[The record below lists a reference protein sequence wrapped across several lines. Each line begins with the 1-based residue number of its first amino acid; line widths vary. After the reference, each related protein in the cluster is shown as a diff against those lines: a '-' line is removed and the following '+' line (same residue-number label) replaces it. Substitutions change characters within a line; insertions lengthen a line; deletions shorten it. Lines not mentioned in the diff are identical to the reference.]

1 MSKEKML
8 LSISMLV
15 SGREEMRK
23 SLDSLRYFKEAF
35 PCEIILVDTGC
46 NPEQRALAERYADK
60 IVDFAWC
67 GDFAAARNAGLKEAR
82 GEWFMYLDDDEWFED
97 PREIVA
103 FFTSDEHTKYN
114 CASYAV
120 RNYFNFEGTMY
131 DDSYPSRMCRLEPA
145 TRFIGKIHEFI
156 STFKAPKKVFSDF
169 VHHYGYVYKDDAEKQ
184 KHTERNIKPLLEMAE
199 QYPMDPR
206 WSGQLAQ
213 EYHTIGKFEE
223 AFETSRKW
231 LEEDRKKY
239 AESVNSPI
247 FIGCLYA
254 FALISL
260 DGLKWYEKEEEW
272 LEKALAEPAVKP
284 AFMEPTVAFFH
295 LVGARVYGK
304 QKKDEQCREH
314 MRQYM
319 DSYRRLKDN
328 RQALEE
334 GADLIVAS
342 VFQKNLL
349 YGTVLSAIGSLIRVQ
364 DYELAEEAFYALE
377 WEDKKL
383 LNQFETERDIVD
395 AACSVAY
402 HPLWVRILQTLVV
415 REEGMK
421 EMLVAFLDIEVTY
434 KRYCQEE
441 KLSRLR
447 YLVSRLDFDH
457 SYILCS
463 KILWAAQD
471 PESSEQEER
480 KQQIQEMLRQLFEK
494 YPHELFEIRTE
505 IWNVPEKMG
514 LLPFVDS
521 LVRST
526 DYLVWKHD
534 VEIWCSEADSANI
547 SGWDVRIAGWRQAP
561 DIRYDF
567 FEIKCL
573 EGYLHHYRDA
583 ELNFPDLE
591 GLLWKYAKSVIEFY
605 QPYFK
610 ESAFEQVAEALPED
624 IQLALRLRKLQ
635 GYREQRNDL
644 KALEAARKCLG
655 VYPALGEIVADYAGM
670 LRDDVR
676 RRDKE
681 AEAARTDLEKIVAS
695 LKDMA
700 KQRLEQGEPRAAK
713 DILEQVCQCAPEDQE
728 AEALLKQ
735 AEKDLTE
742 KSKEYS
748 PEG

>member
-1 MSKEKML
+1 MNKEKIL

-15 SGREEMRK
+15 SGREEMAK
-23 SLDSLRYFKEAF
+23 SLDSLHYFKEAF

-46 NPEQRALAERYADK
+46 NAEQRALVERYADK
-60 IVDFAWC
+60 VVDFTWC

-82 GEWFMYLDDDEWFED
+82 GEWFMYLDDDEWFEN

-131 DDSYPSRMCRLEPA
+131 DDSYPSRMCRLEPT

-184 KHTERNIKPLLEMAE
+184 KHTERNIKPLLEMVE

-213 EYHTIGKFEE
+213 EYHTVGKYEE
-223 AFETSRKW
+223 AYETSRKW

-260 DGLKWYEKEEEW
+260 DGLKWYDKEEEW
-272 LEKALAEPAVKP
+272 LDKALADPILEQ
-284 AFMEPTVAFFH
+284 AFMEPTAAFFH

-314 MRQYM
+314 MSKYM
-319 DSYRRLKDN
+319 DSYRRLKDD
-328 RQALEE
+328 RQALER
-334 GADLIVAS
+334 GADLIIAS

-349 YGTVLSAIGSLIRVQ
+349 YGTVLSAIGSLIRVE
-364 DYELAEEAFYALE
+364 DYALAEEAFYALE

-395 AACSVAY
+395 AVCSVDY
-402 HPLWVRILQTLVV
+402 HPLWGKILQTLVA
-415 REEGMK
+415 RDGGMK
-421 EMLVAFLDIEVTY
+421 EMLVAFLDVEVTY
-434 KRYCQEE
+434 KRYYQEE

-447 YLVSRLDFDH
+447 YLVSRLDFEH
-457 SYILCS
+457 SYVLCS
-463 KILWAAQD
+463 KILWTKEE
-471 PESSEQEER
+471 PKIKSEEAR
-480 KQQIQEMLRQLFEK
+480 RQQMEEMLRQLFQK
-494 YPHELFEIRTE
+494 YSHELFEIRTE
-505 IWNVPEKMG
+505 VWNALEKTG
-514 LLPFVDS
+514 LLPLVDS
-521 LVRST
+521 LVRET
-526 DYLVWKHD
+526 DYLVWKHS
-534 VEIWCSEADSANI
+534 VEIWCSEADLTSIKN
-547 SGWDVRIAGWRQAP
+547 WDARIAGWRQTA
-561 DIRYDF
+561 DIRYDLF
-567 FEIKCL
+567 GIKCL
-573 EGYLHHYRDA
+573 EGYLYHYKNA
-583 ELNFPDLE
+583 ELKFLDLE
-591 GLLWKYAKSVIEFY
+591 KLLWRYADSVIEFY
-605 QPYFK
+605 KPYYK
-610 ESAFEQVAEALPED
+610 ETAFEKVAEALPED
-624 IQLALRLRKLQ
+624 IQLALRLKTLQRYRKQ
-635 GYREQRNDL
+635 GNDL
-644 KALEAARKCLG
+644 KALEAVRKCLG
-655 VYPALGEIVADYAGM
+655 VYPALGEVITDYAGM
-670 LRDDVR
+670 LRDDVK

-681 AEAARTDLEKIVAS
+681 AEAARSDLEKVVAS

-700 KQRLEQGEPRAAK
+700 RQRLEQGEPQAAK
-713 DILEQVCQCAPEDQE
+713 EILEQVCQCAPEDKE
-728 AEALLKQ
+728 AGELLKQ
-735 AEKDLTE
+735 AENNLQE
-742 KSKEYS
+742 NS